1 MNTVYKINPGL
12 PTTTKISNL
21 NDQIL
26 SVFGQVDMT
35 QFDKLELDSLYSN
48 LGLIRQYIRN
58 ALLGNTLATYA
69 GWTCLSV
76 QTGYNI
82 WKYTPSTYSYNIL
95 NAVYW
100 NGALITNMGLA
111 TSETA
116 TTFNDVTYEGGVLG
130 RHDNTTAAGANITAD
145 AFNLLVSTT
154 DYQYFGLSTTFNGI
168 AFTIPQRGSGVT
180 LKVEYYNGSSGTGWK
195 QLTANTNNLVDD
207 TNNLS
212 GNGSITW
219 TAPVDWETDSISGVT
234 SKYLIRISSTTA
246 ITTIPTCSYAIPS
259 SSVIGL
265 LDLSSAEVI
274 ANEWEF
280 CSYNGNIYA
289 TIPNQGNAPSEGN
302 TFITSTST
310 SANLQNFFIYNNQF
324 TANYASS
331 LYIPSTLSGAVKYTY
346 SFTEASLSSGRYLI
360 LTHSAGTQFVHVY
373 IYDNTNTLINPDSI
387 VLTNTTTVTIDLSS
401 FTSISGTWT
410 AIII

>member
-1 MNTVYKINPGL
+1 MNSVYKINPGL

-26 SVFGQVDMT
+26 SVSGQVDMT

-58 ALLGNTLATYA
+58 ALLGNTLATYTE
-69 GWTCLSV
+69 WTCLSI

-82 WKYTPSTYSYNIL
+82 WKYTPTNYSYNIL
-95 NAVYW
+95 NAIYW
-100 NGALITNMGLA
+100 NGTSLTNMGLA

-116 TTFNDVTYEGGVLG
+116 TTFVDVFYEGGVLG
-130 RHDNTTAAGANITAD
+130 WYNNTTAAGANITAN

-154 DYQYFGLSTTFNGI
+154 DYQYFGSASTFGGI
-168 AFTIPQRGSGVT
+168 AFTLPKRGSGVT
-180 LKVEYYNGSSGTGWK
+180 LKVEYYNGAWIT
-195 QLTANTNNLVDD
+195 LTANTNNLVDD
-207 TNNLS
+207 TLNLTS
-212 GNGSITW
+212 NGSITW
-219 TAPVDWETDSISGVT
+219 NIPGDWTTDTISGLT

-310 SANLQNFFIYNNQF
+310 STNLQNFFIYNNQF

-331 LYIPSTLSGAVKYTY
+331 LYTPSTLRVAVKYTY

-360 LTHSAGTQFVHVY
+360 LTHSTGTQFVQVY